1 MPAPE
6 AGVPYRNL
14 SLNGAEHDQDQAQ
27 RSDLREY
34 TKCDAETAQQFSRSQ
49 KRGEALAHADA
60 LAAGFE
66 IFQMVPS
73 AADEYQRHH
82 EPEKK
87 YTDVGILCEL
97 RKHTCTS
104 AQATRPILLLRMVVP
119 LQALSFIAY
128 QTAPFL
134 TWIPGTARRQW
145 HLKRDIRLPFI

>member
-104 AQATRPILLLRMVVP
+104 AQATRPILLLRMVCRRRRSPRIGEALRFRCGRRRHGRNVRAP
-119 LQALSFIAY
+119 LS
-128 QTAPFL
+128 
-134 TWIPGTARRQW
+134 G
-145 HLKRDIRLPFI
+145 